1 MYRLC
6 GQGARMSAFKR
17 DVLELI
23 ALIRQVLIWL
33 PASFEAPRRIHSE
46 LRVGS
51 TFSCIRDGG
60 CQDCDV

>member
-6 GQGARMSAFKR
+6 GQGACMSAFKR

-23 ALIRQVLIWL
+23 SLIRQVLIWL
-33 PASFEAPRRIHSE
+33 PVSFEAPRRIHSE
-46 LRVGS
+46 LPVGS
-51 TFSCIRDGG
+51 AFSFIRDGG

>member
-1 MYRLC
+1 
-6 GQGARMSAFKR
+6 MSAFKR

-33 PASFEAPRRIHSE
+33 PVSFEAPRRIHSE
-46 LRVGS
+46 LPVGS
-51 TFSCIRDGG
+51 TFSFIRDGG